1 MKVNS
6 KKNANYSSNLSSE
19 PESLPE
25 DHELQREVN
34 FVIQQAMEQCGKTD
48 ERDLSLVEILKQFE
62 LIVEEDGAGQ
72 DSNEEP

>member
-1 MKVNS
+1 MKVTSSN
-6 KKNANYSSNLSSE
+6 NANYTSNLSSE
-19 PESLPE
+19 PESLAE

>member
-1 MKVNS
+1 M
-6 KKNANYSSNLSSE
+6 NYTSNLSSE
-19 PESLPE
+19 PESRAE

-62 LIVEEDGAGQ
+62 LIVEEDGTGQ

>member
-1 MKVNS
+1 MKLTSLN
-6 KKNANYSSNLSSE
+6 NMNYTSNLSSE
-19 PESLPE
+19 PESLAE

>member
-1 MKVNS
+1 MKLTSSN
-6 KKNANYSSNLSSE
+6 NMNYTSNLSSE